1 MEKVAQKL
9 IAIAQQLLAGDWNTK
24 TAADV
29 TLQYL
34 RKMARPYELD
44 RVYES
49 GKNQVSFSG
58 WGGNFTIWFTQDE
71 EGLGS
76 SINISGESPSEIDN
90 IFSKYFDEM
99 LFDNERDLEKS
110 LSDCFEEISDLLV
123 TF

>member
-1 MEKVAQKL
+1 MKKVAHAL
-9 IAIAQQLLAGDWNTK
+9 IAIAKKLLAADWNEK
-24 TAADV
+24 AAADA
-29 TLQYL
+29 TLRYL

-49 GKNQVSFSG
+49 GNNQVSFSG

-76 SINISGESPSEIDN
+76 SINVSGESPSEIDN

-110 LSDCFEEISDLLV
+110 LADCFDEVSDLLV